1 VSPQVRT
8 GEDARVAPLH
18 EPLREQQAPVPKV
31 ARAPKPAHGS
41 GSAVMD
47 LQHTAGNKAV
57 GQALARHRPAQTGLR
72 RPEAIERFVHKAVA
86 FFDRNPDGRLIE
98 YALYLG
104 ADVNTE
110 LEKVGVPAVG
120 VHVSKA
126 DNGASGQFF
135 ADSWRMELYPAAFT
149 RREGVTTMGDLT
161 PDEAALVAHTV
172 YHEAR
177 HAEQHFRIARL
188 DAAEGH
194 AAGDELDA
202 GVAAAAAAA
211 PLTGRTGTAQELR
224 EAREWREIES
234 GADQTYREAVTSWSF
249 ELHDAVKLAHTI
261 DATNGA
267 DLRARIGRQLAH
279 WTKDDQVAGYIRGHL
294 ADARSRKATRVA
306 AEITH
311 LDTLITAAQHAFAAT
326 PDSPTPQQWARFSDA
341 LLELFRAIDK
351 AYRNQSIEADAYATG
366 NAAYDAFEKA
376 DKHH

>member
-1 VSPQVRT
+1 MR
-8 GEDARVAPLH
+8 
-18 EPLREQQAPVPKV
+18 EPTHEQQPRVPKV
-31 ARAPKPAHGS
+31 ARAPKPDQGGGGA

-57 GQALARHRPAQTGLR
+57 GQAIARHRPAQTGLR
-72 RPEAIERFVHKAVA
+72 KPDAIERFVHKAVG
-86 FFDRNPDGRLIE
+86 FFNRNPDGRLIE

-110 LEKVGVPAVG
+110 LDKVGVPPVQ
-120 VHVSKA
+120 VRVSKE

-135 ADSWRMELYPAAFT
+135 ADSWHMMLYPAAFT
-149 RREGVTTMGDLT
+149 RRPGVTKMGDLT
-161 PDEAALVAHTV
+161 PDEAALIAHTV

-211 PLTGRTGTAQELR
+211 PLTARTGSAQELR

-261 DATNGA
+261 DASNGA

-279 WTKDDQVAGYIRGHL
+279 WTKGDQVAGYIRGHL
-294 ADARSRKATRVA
+294 ADARARKATRIA
-306 AEITH
+306 TEITH
-311 LDTLITAAQHAFAAT
+311 LDKLITAAQRAFAAT
-326 PDSPTPQQWARFSDA
+326 PENPTPQQWARFNDA

-366 NAAYDAFEKA
+366 NATFDAFEKQNQ
-376 DKHH
+376 HH